1 MAAETTVAESN
12 TDFVLDIQQK
22 DRFKLTDDFV
32 SGYKRIKPKWGAL
45 GEITYRRTY
54 SRLKD
59 DGKYEE
65 WHETIRRVVEGCYTY
80 QRWHCRRFGL
90 PWNAKKAQ
98 KSAQTMYELIFD
110 MKFLPPGR
118 GLWMCGTEYVEK
130 RGSAC
135 LNNCSFR
142 STEDIDIDFAEPF
155 CFLMDYSFLGI
166 GVGGDCRGAGKVSIK
181 EPRESDDVHV
191 IDDTREGWVTIVRR
205 VLNAYVQK
213 DTMPAQI
220 DYSLIRKAGEPIRGF
235 GGVSSGPESLMELI
249 DSLHKVL
256 KPITGKKITST
267 AIVDIFN
274 LIGRCVVAG
283 GVRRTAEVMFGD
295 ASDMDF
301 MRLKDPTL
309 NLESLQSH
317 RWASNNSVF
326 AKVGQDYTQI
336 AEFIARNGEPGIMW
350 LDTAQKY
357 SRMIDPADNKDRAI
371 MGANPC
377 LEQSLESTEIC
388 NLVEVFPARLDSFD
402 EFKIALKFAYLY
414 AKSITLVPTHNLRTN
429 AVMLR
434 NRRIGTSCS
443 GITQAFNKHG
453 RREFLN
459 WCNNGY
465 RYLEDLDDEYSRWL
479 CIPKSIKK
487 TSVKP
492 SGTISLLN
500 GSSPGIHY
508 PIAEYYWRVI
518 RFASDSP
525 LVKTLK
531 RAGHKCVEIDAKK
544 EPNTTAVYFPIKE
557 EHFDRAEDD
566 VTMWEQL
573 ENAAALQAYWCD
585 NQVSVTIKFKPEEAR
600 DIKKALELYET
611 RLKAISFLPLTNHGY
626 EHAPYQKITKEE
638 YEAAAKKL
646 KPVDYSIALHDRE
659 DKFCD
664 GDKCEIPPRA
674 M

>member
-1 MAAETTVAESN
+1 MAADITVADSN
-12 TDFVLDIQQK
+12 TDFVLDIQPK
-22 DRFKLTDDFV
+22 DRFKLTDDFI
-32 SGYKRIKPKWGAL
+32 SGYKRIKPKWGPL

-54 SRLKD
+54 SRIKE
-59 DGKYEE
+59 DGKYED
-65 WHETIRRVVEGCYTY
+65 WYETIRRVVEGCYTY

-118 GLWMCGTEYVEK
+118 GLWMAGTEYVEK

-166 GVGGDCRGAGKVSIK
+166 GVGGDCRGAGKVGIK

-191 IDDTREGWVTIVRR
+191 VEDSREGWVKLVRR
-205 VLNAYVQK
+205 ILNAYVQR
-213 DTMPAQI
+213 DTVPIQI
-220 DYSLIRKAGEPIRGF
+220 DYSLVRKAGDPIKGF
-235 GGVSSGPESLMELI
+235 GGTSSGPESLMELI

-256 KPITGKKITST
+256 KPLIGKKITSS
-267 AIVDIFN
+267 AIVDVFN

-295 ASDMDF
+295 AMDGDF
-301 MRLKDPTL
+301 LRLKDPTL
-309 NLESLQSH
+309 NLEALQSH

-350 LDTAQKY
+350 LDTAQKF
-357 SRMIDPADNKDRAI
+357 SRMIDPIDNKDRAI

-388 NLVEVFPARLDSFD
+388 NLVEVFPARLESFD
-402 EFKIALKFAYLY
+402 EFKLALKFAYLY

-443 GITQAFNKHG
+443 GITQAFTKHG

-459 WCNNGY
+459 WCDTGY
-465 RYLEDLDDEYSRWL
+465 KYLEHLDDEYSRWL

-525 LVKTLK
+525 LVKVLK
-531 RAGHKCVEIDAKK
+531 KSGHKCVEIDPKK

-557 EHFDRAEDD
+557 AFFDRAEDD

-585 NQVSVTIKFKPEEAR
+585 NQVSVTIKFKPEEAK

-611 RLKAISFLPLTNHGY
+611 RLKAISFLPITNHGY

-646 KPVDYSIALHDRE
+646 KPVDYSASLHEKE

-664 GDKCEIPPRA
+664 GDKCEIPPRG